1 MAGGMRSG
9 SGVPLR
15 DRVGPVNPGPTPVS
29 DVAGV
34 EPPPGTACWITH
46 VDTRTPGVVMGWQCV
61 EGQWHALVSAWIPR
75 SELEPRTTPEP

>member
-1 MAGGMRSG
+1 MRTKP
-9 SGVPLR
+9 GVPLA
-15 DRVGPVNPGPTPVS
+15 DRAGPVTPSPAAVPPV
-29 DVAGV
+29 DGV

-46 VDTRTPGVVMGWQCV
+46 GHTRLPGVVLGWQCV